1 MPRISRKV
9 FPDSLAAALADGA
22 AIDWRAVES
31 AAEGG
36 TRADLVRQLRV
47 IAAIRGRPAS
57 STLSVARPWLR
68 QMVAATYV
76 FGVALA
82 AAKVLVALVAVPAA
96 LAGWSSQR
104 AAAPFAANLSIFGV
118 GGLLLVF
125 GGGRDRRLQLL
136 GGLYLL
142 IASAFVEPFLA
153 PAAGP
158 AGMLVSALLLCK
170 PESFFALGV
179 WLFAWAFPA
188 EPIDRRAR
196 RTAGILIAAAAVA
209 VWVLFVANVIGTER
223 TWLIANPRLLAVLGT
238 FDRQAPSSMYW
249 PVLVA
254 LAVPAFPFL
263 VAKSRFEN
271 AARRRNVSWFLGALA
286 LGLTPVLVA
295 AIATPFVP
303 ALRDSLVRQ
312 RVGFVIYVALGSI
325 VPMTAYAVAVNR
337 VMDLQFVIRATLQ
350 YALARYAIWA
360 AILAPITYLAL
371 DVFVNRGL
379 TFLQYLDARQPSGLL
394 AFSGLGLA
402 ALTFRSHL
410 VRVVD
415 QWFMREP
422 LDSPQAM
429 ARLEH
434 RFRASENLRE
444 ISLTLGEEIARALHA
459 ERVTVLLLG
468 EDGGSLVALDG
479 SVPALPRGSV
489 LCELLQSTRSELH
502 LDPRSAIVHLLPE
515 PDQDWLFDS
524 DAQLLSPL
532 VGSSGDL
539 LGLAAIGAGAHSLP
553 YTKSHVALAT
563 AMCGH
568 AAMQLEN
575 RWLRESQADPG
586 RRPAP
591 VTSGV
596 GWQDEPAT
604 WCPNCSETWSP
615 DTRRCRCGAAT
626 KPAVL
631 PLFVNA
637 KFRLQRFLGAGGT
650 GVVYLATDL
659 ALDRQVAIK
668 TLPAMKREYAERLRR
683 EARAMA
689 SVRHPNLATIYGTE
703 EWHDTP
709 LLIVE
714 YLEGGTL
721 LDCLARGPLS
731 VEETLDLGIML
742 ADALDRVHGS
752 GVLHRDI
759 KPSNIGYTADGVPK
773 LLDFGL
779 AAMLDRSHGLDAAA
793 AVVPADPEEFAAR
806 FRDVKAS
813 STLTITHQ
821 VVGTPLYLSPE
832 ALAGSPPQESFD
844 LWSLNMVLYEALA
857 GRHPMSSRSVP
868 EVVDAIQHAPVPDV
882 RDVRPECPA
891 TVASYLNDALSRVT
905 ARRPATAASLRTELR
920 GLRSRLAQTR

>member
-1 MPRISRKV
+1 MERSSRKA

-22 AIDWRAVES
+22 AIDWRAAET
-31 AAEGG
+31 AAAGG

-47 IAAIRGRPAS
+47 IAAIRGRQS
-57 STLSVARPWLR
+57 SSALSVARPWLR
-68 QMVAATYV
+68 QIVVATYV
-76 FGVALA
+76 FGVVVA
-82 AAKVLVALVAVPAA
+82 AAKVLVALVGVPAA
-96 LAGWSSQR
+96 LAGLSPQG
-104 AAAPFAANLSIFGV
+104 AAVPFAANLTIFGV
-118 GGLLLVF
+118 GGLLLVC

-136 GGLYLL
+136 GGLYLM

-153 PAAGP
+153 PATGP
-158 AGMLVSALLLCK
+158 AGMLVSALALCK

-188 EPIDRRAR
+188 EPIDRPAR
-196 RTAGILIAAAAVA
+196 RTAGVLVAATAVA
-209 VWVLFVANVIGTER
+209 GWALFVANVIGTGHS
-223 TWLIANPRLLAVLGT
+223 WLIANPRLLAVLGAV
-238 FDRQAPSSMYW
+238 DRQAPKSMYW
-249 PVLVA
+249 PLLVA
-254 LAVPAFPFL
+254 LAFLALLFL

-312 RVGFVIYVALGSI
+312 RVGILIYLALGSI

-337 VMDLQFVIRATLQ
+337 VMDLQFVIKATLR

-360 AILAPITYLAL
+360 AILAPLSYLAL

-379 TFLQYLDARQPSGLL
+379 TFMQYLDARQPSGLL
-394 AFSGLGLA
+394 AFSGLGLV
-402 ALTFRSHL
+402 ALTFRPHL
-410 VRVVD
+410 VRAVD
-415 QWFMREP
+415 RWFLREP

-434 RFRASENLRE
+434 RFRVSENLRE
-444 ISLTLGEEIARALHA
+444 ISIALDEELTRALHA
-459 ERVTVLLLG
+459 DRVTVLLLA
-468 EDGGSLVALDG
+468 EDGASLVALDG
-479 SVPALPRGSV
+479 SVPALPRDSV
-489 LCELLQSTRSELH
+489 LRDLLQSTRSEVH
-502 LDPRSAIVHLLPE
+502 LDARSAIARLLPE
-515 PDQDWLFDS
+515 PDQDWLAATG
-524 DAQLLSPL
+524 AQLLAPL
-532 VGSSGDL
+532 VGSSGAL
-539 LGLAAIGAGAHSLP
+539 SGVVAIGEGANRLP
-553 YTKSHVALAT
+553 YTQSHVALVT

-575 RWLRESQADPG
+575 RWLRESHADPG

-591 VTSGV
+591 LTGGV

-615 DTRRCRCGAAT
+615 ETRRCRCGAAT
-626 KPAVL
+626 RPAVL

-659 ALDRQVAIK
+659 ALDRKVAIK
-668 TLPAMKREYAERLRR
+668 TLPAMKRDYAARLRR

-689 SVRHPNLATIYGTE
+689 SVRHPNLATIYGAE

-721 LDCLARGPLS
+721 HDCLARGPLP

-793 AVVPADPEEFAAR
+793 AVMPADPEELAAR

-844 LWSLNMVLYEALA
+844 LWSLNMVLYEAIA
-857 GRHPMSSRSVP
+857 GRHPLGGRSVT

-882 RDVRPECPA
+882 RDVRPDCPA
-891 TVASYLNDALSRVT
+891 IVASFLNDALSRVA
-905 ARRPATAASLRTELR
+905 ARRWATAGSLRTELR
-920 GLRSRLAQTR
+920 GLRSRLDQAR